1 MAEVNISVNDR
12 EYRVACE
19 DGQEAHLKELAAHLN
34 AHVSDLAQD
43 LGQIG
48 EARLLMLAAL
58 TISDELF
65 DVKKQ
70 QDALLTAQ
78 ETLDADTIGGASRVI
93 EAAAQRIESIAAKV
107 A

>member
-12 EYRVACE
+12 DYRVACE
-19 DGQEAHLKELAAHLN
+19 DGQEAHLKELADHLN
-34 AHVSDLAQD
+34 DHVANLAAD

-58 TISDELF
+58 TICDELSETR
-65 DVKKQ
+65 Q
-70 QDALLTAQ
+70 HLDALTKAQ
-78 ETLDADTIGGASRVI
+78 DGLDAETIDGASRVI